1 MNCNT
6 ESQTYHHVPVLSD
19 EVLKYLQCEHGKTYI
34 DCTLGGA
41 GHAKRIE
48 QVIAPDGQLIA
59 IDQDIEAIH
68 NAQTTLSKKTIIVH
82 GNFKNVRDILDQLG
96 IDAVDGII
104 ADLGISLF
112 HIKQSGRGFSFMK
125 SEPLDMRMNPQTKT
139 TATDILA
146 TLSEKALADLFW
158 RYGEERFSRQVA
170 KKIVRIRSINPIE
183 STTHLC
189 NIIKETIPIQV
200 QKRMH
205 IHPATRIFMALRMA
219 VNTELDCIS
228 VFLENVLSC
237 LNPGGRLCMISFHSL
252 EDRLIK
258 HCMRK
263 WEKPCTC
270 PKDLP
275 ECVCNQVSRGV
286 CIKRKGILATPDEIK
301 QNPMARSA
309 RLRIFE
315 KNRHP
320 SFTS

>member
-6 ESQTYHHVPVLSD
+6 ESQTYYHVPVLSD
-19 EVLKYLQCEHGKTYI
+19 EVMKYLQCEPGKKFI

-41 GHAKRIE
+41 GHAKRME
-48 QVIAPDGQLIA
+48 QIIAPDGLLIA

-68 NAQTTLSKKTIIVH
+68 NAQATLSKKTIIVH
-82 GNFKNVRDILDQLG
+82 DNFKNVRKILDQLG
-96 IDAVDGII
+96 IDAVDGIV

-125 SEPLDMRMNPQTKT
+125 SEPLDMRMNPHTKT

-146 TLSEKALADLFW
+146 NLSEKSLADLFW
-158 RYGEERFSRQVA
+158 RNGEERFSRQIA
-170 KKIVRIRSINPIE
+170 KKIVHIRSINPIE
-183 STTHLC
+183 TTTHLC
-189 NIIKETIPIQV
+189 NIIKDTIPLRI

-205 IHPATRIFMALRMA
+205 IHPATRIFMALRIA
-219 VNTELDCIS
+219 VNGELDSIS
-228 VFLENVLSC
+228 DFLKNVLSC

-252 EDRLIK
+252 EDRLVK

-263 WEKPCTC
+263 WENPCTC
-270 PKDLP
+270 PKNLP
-275 ECVCNQVSRGV
+275 ECLCHQESKGI

-315 KNRHP
+315 KHL
-320 SFTS
+320 